1 MPDVQRPEPGYVQI
15 ANHYRNAILTGE
27 LSPGDRLPSI
37 NDLASQWHVARETAA
52 KAISR
57 LQVERAV
64 YSTPRGTFV
73 SSDDHITRTP
83 GDRIRGPRPGR
94 PANGETVTLNEASIV
109 LAPNYVA
116 ELLGI
121 EPGNM
126 VIRREEITSLRGRPR
141 MLSVDWIPTGH
152 VMAEAELLGPPT
164 PEGPAHVIETL
175 TGRRV
180 THAQD
185 HLESRE
191 ADTREAGALSIPV
204 GSPILAGVHVWS
216 DTDGV
221 ILYGEWVVPPKQ
233 VVTYSYEVTANLP
246 APVAALRCDGTAP
259 AMTS

>member
-15 ANHYRNAILTGE
+15 ANHYRDAILAGE

-37 NDLASQWHVARETAA
+37 NDLAKQWHVARETAA

-64 YSTPRGTFV
+64 YSTPMGTFV

-83 GDRIRGPRPGR
+83 GDRIRAARPGR
-94 PANGETVTLNEASIV
+94 PINGEHVTLNEAHIV

-116 ELLGI
+116 ELLGVD
-121 EPGNM
+121 PGSM
-126 VIRREEITSLRGRPR
+126 VVRREEVTSLHGKPR
-141 MLSVDWIPTGH
+141 MLSVDWIPTTN

-164 PEGPAHVIETL
+164 PEGPAHVIESL

-191 ADTREAGALSIPV
+191 ADTREASALDIPV

-216 DTDGV
+216 DGDGV

-233 VVTYSYEVTANLP
+233 VVTYAYEVTAP
-246 APVAALRCDGTAP
+246 TTPERP
-259 AMTS
+259 

>member
-15 ANHYRNAILTGE
+15 ANHYRDAILAGE

-37 NDLASQWHVARETAA
+37 NDLAEQWHVARETAS

-83 GDRIRGPRPGR
+83 GDLIRGPRPVR
-94 PANGETVTLNEASIV
+94 AARGETVELTEVGIV

-121 EPGNM
+121 EPGDQ
-126 VIRREEITSLRGRPR
+126 VIRREEITTLRGKPR
-141 MLSVDWIPTGH
+141 MLAVDWIPTAN
-152 VMAEAELLGPPT
+152 VMAEAELLGEIG
-164 PEGPAHVIETL
+164 PEGPAGVIATV
-175 TGRRV
+175 TGRQI

-185 HLESRE
+185 HLEGRE
-191 ADTREAGALSIPV
+191 ADTREATALGITT
-204 GSPILAGVHVWS
+204 GSPILAGTHVWS
-216 DTDGV
+216 DADGV
-221 ILYGEWVVPPKQ
+221 ILYGEWVIPPKQ
-233 VVTYSYEVTANLP
+233 VVSYSYEVTA
-246 APVAALRCDGTAP
+246 
-259 AMTS
+259 SQ

>member
-1 MPDVQRPEPGYVQI
+1 MLGHAHRPVKRGRMPDVKRPEPGYVQI
-15 ANHYRNAILTGE
+15 ANHYRDAILAGE
-27 LSPGDRLPSI
+27 LAPGDRLPSI
-37 NDLASQWHVARETAA
+37 NDIAGQWHVARETAS

-83 GDRIRGPRPGR
+83 GDRIRGPRPARIGR
-94 PANGETVTLNEASIV
+94 GEKVTLNEASIV

-121 EPGNM
+121 EPGSM
-126 VIRREEITSLRGRPR
+126 VIRREETTTLRGKPR
-141 MLSVDWIPTGH
+141 MLSVDWIPTRH

-164 PEGPAHVIETL
+164 PEGPEHVIATV
-175 TGRRV
+175 TGRHV

-191 ADTREAGALSIPV
+191 ADTREATTLAIPA
-204 GSPILAGVHVWS
+204 GTPILAGTHVWS
-216 DTDGV
+216 DQDGV
-221 ILYGEWVVPPKQ
+221 ILYGEWVMPPKQ
-233 VVTYSYEVTANLP
+233 VITYSYAVENRT
-246 APVAALRCDGTAP
+246 
-259 AMTS
+259 

>member
-1 MPDVQRPEPGYVQI
+1 MLGRAHRPLRRGRRNMPDVQRPEPGYVQI
-15 ANHYRNAILTGE
+15 ANHYRDAILAGE

-37 NDLASQWHVARETAA
+37 NDIAEQWHVARETAS

-57 LQVERAV
+57 LQVEQAV
-64 YSTPRGTFV
+64 YSTPQGTFV

-94 PANGETVTLNEASIV
+94 VANGETVTLNEAHIV

-121 EPGNM
+121 EPGSM

-141 MLSVDWIPTGH
+141 MLAVDWIPTRH

-164 PEGPAHVIETL
+164 PEGPARIIETL

-185 HLESRE
+185 HLEGRE
-191 ADTREAGALSIPV
+191 ADTREAGRWASRSAARSLP
-204 GSPILAGVHVWS
+204 GSTSGAMPRAS
-216 DTDGV
+216 
-221 ILYGEWVVPPKQ
+221 
-233 VVTYSYEVTANLP
+233 SFTASGSCRP
-246 APVAALRCDGTAP
+246 SRSSPTA
-259 AMTS
+259 TK